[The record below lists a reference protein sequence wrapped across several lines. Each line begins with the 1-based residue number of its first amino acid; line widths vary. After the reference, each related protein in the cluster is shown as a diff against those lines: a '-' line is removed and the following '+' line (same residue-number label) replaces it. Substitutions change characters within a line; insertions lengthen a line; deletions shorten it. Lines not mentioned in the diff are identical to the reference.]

1 MFPLHCWSLYSW
13 DPITAP
19 RCRWPS
25 VVILTSSPNT
35 NSASSAISC
44 VFTTRALLSANVRSH
59 WLGSHISF
67 LLGQKAYTSSDQFY
81 NRLIGPPPAESPAS
95 HTCLTSGIRVL
106 RLWIKMDMF
115 IAYHGIARGSPCV
128 VPSWDKISS
137 PPPVNNLEGRLYML
151 MIYMAI
157 SGQEIWMLLASTNRI
172 PSVPSTSEIWAMA
185 CMVASIPALWLA
197 QTCRAPAAS
206 LISSFNAL
214 FTRREGNPGARF
226 TLPIGLP

>member
-1 MFPLHCWSLYSW
+1 M
-13 DPITAP
+13 TAP

-44 VFTTRALLSANVRSH
+44 VFTTRALLSANVWSH
-59 WLGSHISF
+59 WRGSHISF
-67 LLGQKAYTSSDQFY
+67 LLGQKAYTSCDQFY
-81 NRLIGPPPAESPAS
+81 NSLIGPPPAESPAS

-137 PPPVNNLEGRLYML
+137 PPPVNNLEGLLYML

-157 SGQEIWMLLASTNRI
+157 SGQKNLDVAGVNQQDSVCTINIGNLGHGVYGGLDTSTVTSANLQGAGCQLDLLLKC
-172 PSVPSTSEIWAMA
+172 PVYKK
-185 CMVASIPALWLA
+185 
-197 QTCRAPAAS
+197 
-206 LISSFNAL
+206 
-214 FTRREGNPGARF
+214 GG
-226 TLPIGLP
+226 